1 MRWWALFGIP
11 TAHEDD
17 PMRAVRAALELH
29 GTVRRVSEEVEQRI
43 GAPLAMHTGINT
55 GLVVTTPAEDERGG
69 RVGITGDTVNTAAR
83 LVSLAQA
90 DQVVIGPDTQRRVAG
105 FFDLESLEPVT
116 LKGKA
121 KPLTPWRVK
130 GQSTVQSRFEVAA
143 MAGLTPYTGREAEL
157 SALKDCLD
165 KAMAGQGQLVTLSGE
180 AGLGKSRLVH
190 DSPWLG

>member
-1 MRWWALFGIP
+1 
-11 TAHEDD
+11 
-17 PMRAVRAALELH
+17 MRAVRAALELH

-121 KPLTPWRVK
+121 KPLILIRIQIELYNPLPS
-130 GQSTVQSRFEVAA
+130 GQSMNAFVIGFKGCQSVAQ
-143 MAGLTPYTGREAEL
+143 LI
-157 SALKDCLD
+157 LD
-165 KAMAGQGQLVTLSGE
+165 GIQAVE
-180 AGLGKSRLVH
+180 DPVVERLF
-190 DSPWLG
+190 PEFAP